1 MRFAF
6 LLLVAFAAGIPSVF
20 AQDYPNR
27 PVRLI
32 SPFAVGGGS
41 DVWARILAPKLS
53 ERWGQ
58 SVVVENRVGAS
69 GNLAADYVAKSTP
82 DGYTLVMAG
91 NTHAISKNLFPNL
104 SYDLEKDLTPIT
116 RVVTY
121 SSVIVAS
128 PALPVTNVKEL
139 IALAK
144 AKPGQLDFGSGNVG
158 SANHLSMEL
167 FKLMAKVDMIHIPYK
182 GGSGQLIGDLVAG
195 HVKLASMGIPLAI
208 GQIKAGKLR
217 ALAVT
222 GTSRSQLLPEVPTVS
237 ESGLPGFE
245 ITSFDGVFGP
255 ANLPKNL
262 VDKLNA
268 DIAAVLALADTRQRF
283 ATLDAN
289 PAPMAPEAFAR
300 YLHDQVAM
308 WGKLVKESGA
318 KATD

>member
-1 MRFAF
+1 MRFSLFVA
-6 LLLVAFAAGIPSVF
+6 AFALATSLG
-20 AQDYPNR
+20 AQEYPNR

-41 DVWARILAPKLS
+41 DVWARIMAPKLS

-69 GNLAADYVAKSTP
+69 GNLAADYVAKAAP

-91 NTHAISKNLFPNL
+91 NTHAIGKNLFPNL
-104 SYDLEKDLTPIT
+104 PYDLEKDLTPIT
-116 RVVTY
+116 AVVKY
-121 SSVIVAS
+121 ASVIVAS
-128 PALPVTNVKEL
+128 TALPVTNVKEL

-167 FKLMAKVDMIHIPYK
+167 FKLMANVDMIHIPYK

-222 GTSRSQLLPEVPTVS
+222 GTRRSSLLPDVPTVH

-245 ITSFDGVFGP
+245 IVSFDGVFGP
-255 ANLPKNL
+255 ANLPKPL

-268 DIAAVLALADTRQRF
+268 DIAAVLALPDTQQRF
-283 ATLDAN
+283 ATLDAE
-289 PAPMAPEAFAR
+289 PAPMAPDAFRR
-300 YLHDQVAM
+300 YLREEVEK
-308 WGKLVKESGA
+308 WGKLVKASGA

>member
-1 MRFAF
+1 MRFAI
-6 LLLVAFAAGIPSVF
+6 LLLTASLATPLF

-58 SVVVENRVGAS
+58 SVIVENRVGAS
-69 GNLAADYVAKSTP
+69 GNLAADYVAKATP

-91 NTHAISKNLFPNL
+91 TTHAIGKNLFQNL

-116 RVVTY
+116 AVTTY

-128 PALPVTNVKEL
+128 PTLPVTTVKEL

-167 FKLMAKVDMIHIPYK
+167 FKLMAKVDMLHIPYK

-217 ALAVT
+217 AIAVT

-237 ESGLPGFE
+237 EAGLPGFD
-245 ITSFDGVFGP
+245 ITSFDAVFGP
-255 ANLPKNL
+255 AGLPRDL
-262 VDKLNA
+262 VTKLNT
-268 DIAAVLALADTRQRF
+268 DLVAVLRSADVRERF
-283 ATLDAN
+283 ATLDAI
-289 PAPMAPEAFAR
+289 PAPMTPDALR
-300 YLHDQVAM
+300 SYLRDEVAK
-308 WGKLVKESGA
+308 WGKLVRESGA

>member
-1 MRFAF
+1 MRM
-6 LLLVAFAAGIPSVF
+6 LLLVAGLALATSLL
-20 AQDYPNR
+20 AQEYPNR

-41 DVWARILAPKLS
+41 DVWARIMAPKLS

-69 GNLAADYVAKSTP
+69 GNLAADYVSKAAP
-82 DGYTLVMAG
+82 DGYNLVMAG
-91 NTHAISKNLFPNL
+91 TTHAIGKNLFQNL

-116 RVVTY
+116 AVVTY
-121 SSVIVAS
+121 SSVIIAS
-128 PALPVTNVKEL
+128 TTLPVTNVKEL

-167 FKLMAKVDMIHIPYK
+167 FKLMANVDMIHIPYK

-222 GTSRSQLLPEVPTVS
+222 GTTRSQLLPEVPTVH

-245 ITSFDGVFGP
+245 IVSFDGVFGP
-255 ANLPKNL
+255 ANLPKHL

-268 DIAAVLALADTRQRF
+268 DIGAVLALPDTKQRF
-283 ATLDAN
+283 ATLDAI
-289 PAPMAPEAFAR
+289 PAPMPPDAFRR
-300 YLHDQVAM
+300 YLREEVAK
-308 WGKLVKESGA
+308 WGKLVKASGA

>member
-1 MRFAF
+1 MRFAIF
-6 LLLVAFAAGIPSVF
+6 LLIAALATPLF

-58 SVVVENRVGAS
+58 SVIVENRVGAS
-69 GNLAADYVAKSTP
+69 GNLAADYVAKATP

-91 NTHAISKNLFPNL
+91 TTHAIGKNLFQNL
-104 SYDLEKDLTPIT
+104 SYDLEKDLTPISA
-116 RVVTY
+116 VVTY

-128 PALPVTNVKEL
+128 ATLPVTNVKEL

-167 FKLMAKVDMIHIPYK
+167 FKLMAKVDMLHIPYK

-222 GTSRSQLLPEVPTVS
+222 GTGRSNLLPEVPTVS

-255 ANLPKNL
+255 AGMPRDLQA
-262 VDKLNA
+262 KLNR
-268 DIAAVLALADTRQRF
+268 DLVAVLGLADTKERF
-283 ATLDAN
+283 ATLDAV
-289 PAPMAPEAFAR
+289 PAPMAPDAFAR
-300 YLHDQVAM
+300 YLRDQVAM
-308 WGKLVKESGA
+308 WGKLVRDSGA

>member
-1 MRFAF
+1 MRFPV
-6 LLLVAFAAGIPSVF
+6 LLILAVLAAPLS

-27 PVRLI
+27 PVRLV

-41 DVWARILAPKLS
+41 DVWARIMAPKLS

-69 GNLAADYVAKSTP
+69 GNLAADYVAKATP

-91 NTHAISKNLFPNL
+91 TTHAIGKNLFQSL

-116 RVVTY
+116 AVVTY

-128 PALPVTNVKEL
+128 TTLSVTNVKEL

-167 FKLMAKVDMIHIPYK
+167 FKLMAKIDMIHIPYK

-208 GQIKAGKLR
+208 GQINAGKLR

-222 GTSRSQLLPEVPTVS
+222 GTTRSQLLPEVPTVS

-245 ITSFDGVFGP
+245 ITSFDAVFGP
-255 ANLPKNL
+255 AGLSSNL
-262 VDKLNA
+262 VAKLNR
-268 DIAAVLALADTRQRF
+268 DIVAVLDSPDAKARF
-283 ATLDAN
+283 AALDAV
-289 PAPMAPEAFAR
+289 PAPMTPDALAR

-308 WGKLVKESGA
+308 WGKLVQASGA